1 MERVFIWV
9 GRAAMVVGMA
19 VGVYALLAGVMGSD
33 VGMGAMTKQ
42 MKAMIV
48 SLGLFSGGFF
58 FARAGSVADGDVP
71 LPGEKSPGV
80 KKDRP

>member
-9 GRAAMVVGMA
+9 GRAAMVLGMA
-19 VGVYALLAGVMGSD
+19 VGVYAFVVGVMGSD
-33 VGMGAMTKQ
+33 VGMGAMAKQ

-58 FARAGSVADGDVP
+58 FARAGSVADPDAP
-71 LPGEKSPGV
+71 LPGEKTPSP
-80 KKDRP
+80 KKDQP